1 MPKDEVPF
9 VLSVVDG
16 KAVLDREPAPGA
28 KLVLIGKAVDVAAI
42 EAGEL
47 DPNVAFMQ
55 GRIKNTGDMDVLLG
69 LFSQI
74 HS

>member
-9 VLSVVDG
+9 VLTVSGG
-16 KAVLDREPAPGA
+16 KAVVDREPAVGA
-28 KLVLIGKAVDVAAI
+28 KLVLIGKAADVAAI

-55 GRIKNTGDMDVLLG
+55 GRIKNTGDMDVLLD
-69 LFSQI
+69 LFAQI

>member
-9 VLSVVDG
+9 VLTAVDG
-16 KAVLDREPAPGA
+16 KAVLDREPAAGA
-28 KLVLIGKAVDVAAI
+28 KLVLIGKAADVAAI

-55 GRIKNTGDMDVLLG
+55 GRIKNTGDMDVLLE
-69 LFSQI
+69 LFKQFRS
-74 HS
+74 